1 MKFVSYAQNYEDV
14 MLRRALAKV
23 DRGFYIDV
31 GAAEPYADSVTA
43 AFYERGW
50 RGINIEPMPG
60 PFERL
65 ARARPEDVNLQVA
78 VESKQTVAQYFA
90 VNGGNGI
97 STGVQRL
104 AEEYRSANWDVSQV
118 TVAVTTLRDICEK
131 YVGERQ
137 VHFLKVDV
145 EGNEREV
152 LESADFTTFRP
163 WIILIEAT
171 EPNSQIP
178 SHEGWEAIL
187 LRAKYHFV
195 YFDGLNRFY
204 VSAEKTDELK
214 KAFVAPP
221 NWFDGFI
228 RASESD
234 MIRRLTDLERQ
245 LAESRQQL
253 QEAHKGWALEKGA
266 REELEARL
274 NSTYLNMTD
283 RAHDEQPS
291 QVVLED
297 ESRDCVVK
305 TDAVPHDEIDQL
317 KARLAASEGD
327 LENCRC
333 QLSESRVLLTESE
346 KLAQLLVAER
356 DAAYQELFESSRHA
370 AWLSQE
376 RVRLQERIDESSRH
390 AAWLN
395 QEGVRLQERIDES
408 SRHATW
414 LSHERERLQGRVDE
428 LEHMVGRLRLQDERV
443 SAALHAVLQSTSW
456 KLTGPL
462 RCIKRMMQRRF

>member
-65 ARARPEDVNLQVA
+65 ARARPQDVNLQVA
-78 VESKQTVAQYFA
+78 VENRQTVARYFA
-90 VNGGNGI
+90 VDGGNGI
-97 STGVQRL
+97 STGIPKL
-104 AEEYRSANWDVSQV
+104 AEEYRDANWDISQV
-118 TVAVTTLRDICEK
+118 TVAVTTLRDICET
-131 YVGERQ
+131 YVGEKP
-137 VHFLKVDV
+137 VHFLKIDV

-152 LESADFTTFRP
+152 LASADFNTFRP
-163 WIILIEAT
+163 WIILVEAT

-178 SHEGWEAIL
+178 SHEGWEVL
-187 LRAKYHFV
+187 LLEAKYHFV

-204 VSAEKTDELK
+204 VSAEKMDELK
-214 KAFVAPP
+214 HAFMVPP
-221 NWFDGFI
+221 NWFDGFV

-234 MIRRLTDLERQ
+234 MIRRATDLERQ
-245 LAESRQQL
+245 LAELQRQL
-253 QEAHKGWALEKGA
+253 QEAHEGWLLEKGA
-266 REELEARL
+266 REELEVRL
-274 NSTYLNMTD
+274 KGAYHNMTNQ
-283 RAHDEQPS
+283 AHGEQAS
-291 QVVLED
+291 QVILED
-297 ESRDCVVK
+297 ASQDCVMK
-305 TDAVPHDEIDQL
+305 NPEISHDGIDQL
-317 KARLAASEGD
+317 KARLAASEGE
-327 LENCRC
+327 LENHRI
-333 QLSESRVLLTESE
+333 QLAELRVRLTENE
-346 KLAQLLVAER
+346 KSGQALSAER

-376 RVRLQERIDESSRH
+376 RVRMQERVDESARH
-390 AAWLN
+390 VAWVN
-395 QEGVRLQERIDES
+395 QESG
-408 SRHATW
+408 
-414 LSHERERLQGRVDE
+414 RLQGKVGE
-428 LEHMVGRLRLQDERV
+428 LEHMVGTLRLQEERV

-462 RCIKRMMQRRF
+462 RCIKRMMQRRS

>member
-65 ARARPEDVNLQVA
+65 TQARPQDVNLQVA
-78 VESKQTVAQYFA
+78 VENKQTVARYFA
-90 VNGGNGI
+90 VDGGNGI
-97 STGVQRL
+97 STGIQRL
-104 AEEYRSANWDVSQV
+104 AEGYRNANWDITQV
-118 TVAVTTLRDICEK
+118 TVAVTTLRDICET
-131 YVGERQ
+131 YVGERP
-137 VHFLKVDV
+137 VHFLKIDV

-152 LESADFTTFRP
+152 LASADFNTFRP
-163 WIILIEAT
+163 WIILVEAT

-178 SHEGWEAIL
+178 SHDGWEAIL
-187 LRAKYHFV
+187 LEAKYNFV

-204 VSAEKTDELK
+204 VSAEKMDELK
-214 KAFVAPP
+214 QAFLAPP

-234 MIRRLTDLERQ
+234 MIRHAMDLERQ
-245 LAESRQQL
+245 LVESQKQL
-253 QEAHKGWALEKGA
+253 QEAHKGWSLEKGA
-266 REELEARL
+266 REELEMRL
-274 NSTYLNMTD
+274 NSAYQNMAD
-283 RAHDEQPS
+283 QQVHDEQPS

-297 ESRDCVVK
+297 ASRDCVVK
-305 TDAVPHDEIDQL
+305 IRAISHEEIDQL

-327 LENCRC
+327 LENYRA
-333 QLSESRVLLTESE
+333 QLAELHVRLTESE
-346 KLAQLLVAER
+346 KSGQVLSAER

-376 RVRLQERIDESSRH
+376 R
-390 AAWLN
+390 
-395 QEGVRLQERIDES
+395 G
-408 SRHATW
+408 
-414 LSHERERLQGRVDE
+414 RLQGRVDE
-428 LEHMVGRLRLQDERV
+428 LEHMIGTLRLRDERV